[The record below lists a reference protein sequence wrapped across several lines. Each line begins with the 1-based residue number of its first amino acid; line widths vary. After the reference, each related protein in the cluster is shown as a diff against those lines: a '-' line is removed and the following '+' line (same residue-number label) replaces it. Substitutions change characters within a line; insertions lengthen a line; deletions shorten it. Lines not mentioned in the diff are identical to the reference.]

1 MFTKDDIVRVQRTR
15 NYRGRKFEATNVFLK
30 NGSQYSGLISP
41 EQHQIIQEW
50 QSDGHAIEPPPSKR
64 ASDASTTAFQDHPLF
79 KVPPNKDTSVWRYMN
94 FDQFISLLNTQTLWF
109 SRGHIFQQNEPY
121 EGRLPLPNATMH
133 TDVLLKKLYG
143 TNINIPPERKEEFI
157 RSHGAIERSVVYNTL
172 INCWNLGEHE
182 SNAMWKVYGKTNNC
196 VAIKSTVNRL
206 INSYGEYSDY
216 DVYIG
221 EVEYIDHQLDEINPD
236 NYFRVWLQK
245 AKFYESEKEL
255 RCIITDDGDTR
266 LFPDA
271 EPHISPINLNEDE
284 IDKLSSGVGV
294 PIDLNCLISK
304 IYIGPQAE
312 KWFEKTVRT
321 TLERY
326 GLTNI
331 EVVPSFLTNFPGT

>member
-1 MFTKDDIVRVQRTR
+1 
-15 NYRGRKFEATNVFLK
+15 
-30 NGSQYSGLISP
+30 
-41 EQHQIIQEW
+41 
-50 QSDGHAIEPPPSKR
+50 
-64 ASDASTTAFQDHPLF
+64 
-79 KVPPNKDTSVWRYMN
+79 
-94 FDQFISLLNTQTLWF
+94 
-109 SRGHIFQQNEPY
+109 
-121 EGRLPLPNATMH
+121 MH